1 MQPVTPP
8 LPVLAPGV
16 VGPTVPVRQQYIQF
30 TLRGASAD
38 VDVSDLQFYSND
50 RLISLRSTR
59 LVKVADDGYSA
70 TYRLLGIR
78 HISSARSRYTFV
90 IGGAG
95 GGVATTWHRL

>member
-1 MQPVTPP
+1 MNNVYS
-8 LPVLAPGV
+8 
-16 VGPTVPVRQQYIQF
+16 REI
-30 TLRGASAD
+30 
-38 VDVSDLQFYSND
+38 VSRIDTGSSVFLYSND
-50 RLISLRSTR
+50 WLISLRSTR